1 MKTKQSQLD
10 AVAKYQEK
18 LYWGF
23 ETEEIRKMRK
33 RRRGQVYRSNGKTW
47 AKNYATQEELSF
59 YIEELKE
66 IEKKRFKTVNE
77 APYKITNAYK

>member
-18 LYWGF
+18 LYWGVG
-23 ETEEIRKMRK
+23 TEKERKENQKMRE

-47 AKNYATQEELSF
+47 AKNYASREELAQ
-59 YIEELKE
+59 YIDELERIAKE
-66 IEKKRFKTVNE
+66 KRE
-77 APYKITNAYK
+77 